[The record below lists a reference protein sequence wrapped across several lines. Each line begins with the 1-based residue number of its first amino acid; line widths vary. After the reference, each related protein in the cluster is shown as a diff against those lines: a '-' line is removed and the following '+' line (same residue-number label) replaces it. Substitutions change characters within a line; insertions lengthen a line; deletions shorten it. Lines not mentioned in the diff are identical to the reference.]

1 MYLRR
6 VIRNSSLYNPY
17 DLEVHLLPPLGT
29 LLAACPGACGVVFCH
44 PEHARVALLPMARAA
59 VSNHMYVIAAIHP
72 YRWSP
77 LHLMLPAH
85 GSQSKCRWSPLARQ
99 TLRSCTP

>member
-1 MYLRR
+1 MCHCPCTCRLLEQLRQHPETQDFVYLRR

-44 PEHARVALLPMARAA
+44 PEHAHVALLPMARAA
-59 VSNHMYVIAAIHP
+59 VSNHMYVISAIHP
-72 YRWSP
+72 
-77 LHLMLPAH
+77 
-85 GSQSKCRWSPLARQ
+85 CR
-99 TLRSCTP
+99 